1 MECLLFYSFVQRH
14 VIHIHNMRCESQ
26 LLYKNPRSIIACSNP
41 LPLHLHPLHVP
52 EKRYHYARLS
62 RRTVQGTI
70 DPLLHRI
77 FGSSDLLPN
86 WPSGCS
92 SRRHSALVSYICAG
106 DW

>member
-1 MECLLFYSFVQRH
+1 MECLLFYSFVQRR

-26 LLYKNPRSIIACSNP
+26 LLYKNPRSIIACSYP
-41 LPLHLHPLHVP
+41 LLLPLHLHVL

-70 DPLLHRI
+70 DLLLRRI

-86 WPSGCS
+86 WPSACS
-92 SRRHSALVSYICAG
+92 SRRHSTLVSYVCAG
-106 DW
+106 DL